1 MWPLTEEETR
11 VMFEKIAKYIGENL
25 QLLVDRPNGT
35 YCFRLHN
42 DRVYYVSEKILKL
55 AANISG
61 DKLVSL
67 GTCFGKFTKTHKF
80 RLHITALDYLA
91 PYAKYKVWIK
101 PGAEQ
106 SFLYG
111 NHVLKSGLGRITEN
125 TSQYQGVVVYS
136 MADIPL
142 GFGVAAK
149 STKDCRKVDPMAIV
163 VFHQADIGE
172 YVRHEET
179 LT

>member
-1 MWPLTEEETR
+1 MRPLTEEETR
-11 VMFEKIAKYIGENL
+11 VMFEKMAKY
-25 QLLVDRPNGT
+25 
-35 YCFRLHN
+35 
-42 DRVYYVSEKILKL
+42 EKILKL

-67 GTCFGKFTKTHKF
+67 GTCFGKFTKSHRF

-125 TSQYQGVVVYS
+125 TCQYQGVVVYS
-136 MADIPL
+136 MADVPL

-149 STKDCRKVDPMAIV
+149 STQDCRKVDPMAIV

>member
-1 MWPLTEEETR
+1 MRPLTEEETR
-11 VMFEKIAKYIGENL
+11 VMFEKIARYIGENL
-25 QLLVDRPNGT
+25 QLLVDQPDGI
-35 YCFRLHN
+35 YCFHLHN
-42 DRVYYVSEKILKL
+42 DQVYYVSEKIMKL

-67 GTCFGKFTKTHKF
+67 GSCFGKVTKTHKF
-80 RLHITALDYLA
+80 WLHVTALDYLA

-106 SFLYG
+106 SFLCG
-111 NHVLKSGLGRITEN
+111 NHVLKCGLGRITEN

-142 GFGVAAK
+142 RFGVAAK
-149 STKDCRKVDPMAIV
+149 STQDCRKVDPMAIV